1 MIDSFRE
8 ILDFTSPDPA
18 VSRSFR
24 SVAEL
29 VDRIHDNLLSGLGG
43 TTEAPSTTVARCLA
57 EVVANCVA
65 GANAQACCTT
75 EVLSL
80 IRNAGRQCSATSS
93 PVDGL
98 AVMMSSLTSTAID
111 VVTSDPLLAGEV
123 EVIVMAREVTTISAR
138 LLRELFDG
146 VRDGRSRQVP
156 SKPLAVKLLSGRID
170 EISDPSVLAPAYAI
184 AALRSPDAATME
196 RVARTVRLDRDTQ
209 KLSVLAP
216 NGAYVL
222 APVSDDRALR
232 AFGQSLWDRIGGD
245 LWIGL
250 SWKPL
255 AEIASGQQQ
264 ASDIVRLAVASGRRP
279 GLFGLEQVIVDFA
292 VLNHPATA
300 SSLAKVVKGLA
311 DNSILHH
318 TLKCF
323 IAAEGNRGR
332 AARQLVIHRSTLEYR
347 LARIEEITGY
357 QPTSTR
363 GLLML
368 SSAMT
373 AHALATTKSAELPH
387 IGDRFGRSLGA

>member
-1 MIDSFRE
+1 MASG
-8 ILDFTSPDPA
+8 
-18 VSRSFR
+18 
-24 SVAEL
+24 L
-29 VDRIHDNLLSGLGG
+29 VDRIHDHLLASVD
-43 TTEAPSTTVARCLA
+43 EAPCVHAAVARCLA
-57 EVVANCVA
+57 EVVATCIA
-65 GANAQACCTT
+65 GAGALSCCTQ

-80 IRNAGRQCSATSS
+80 IRNTGRQCSAASR
-93 PVDGL
+93 PADGV
-98 AVMMSSLTSTAID
+98 AVMVSSLTSTAMD
-111 VVTSDPLLAGEV
+111 VVTSDPRLSTEV
-123 EVIVMAREVTTISAR
+123 EMIAMAREITTISAQ
-138 LLRELFDG
+138 LLRELFEG
-146 VRDGRSRQVP
+146 VRDGRTQQVP
-156 SKPLAVKLLSGRID
+156 AKPLAVKLLSGRVD
-170 EISDPSVLAPAYAI
+170 QVADPSALAPAYAI
-184 AALRSPDAATME
+184 AALRSPDAATMD
-196 RVARTVRLDRDTQ
+196 RVVKAVRQDRETE

-232 AFGQSLWDRIGGD
+232 SFGQSLWDRVGGD

-255 AEIASGQQQ
+255 AEIPSGQQQ
-264 ASDIVRLAVASGRRP
+264 AADIVRLAVASGRRP

-292 VLNHPATA
+292 VLSHPATA
-300 SSLAKVVKGLA
+300 SLLAKVVEGLA
-311 DNSILHH
+311 GNSILHH

-387 IGDRFGRSLGA
+387 IGDRYGRGLSA